1 MITPLVADSRAP
13 SQLFFRTT
21 EQRTALARQMFFEE
35 GQRPTGLVSEAVIQS
50 WMRCLSTRNHT
61 SSSVSFDAVTPSRLH
76 ATLRRNQALLQ
87 VAQQELPNLDAILS
101 GTNCKVLLVDTQGV
115 IVHTT
120 PTPHVD
126 RHSLLD
132 KTARIGVNVS
142 ETILGTTA
150 PGIVTKTG
158 QACTVTGAE
167 HYHDYLDGIKCA
179 AAPICDVQGKLAAV
193 LDISIESGNFGFD
206 AAAVVGLYATSI
218 ENRLLRSQSAEFLV
232 LHFQI
237 NPTLLGTPMEALAGV
252 SSIGKIVWL
261 NSVGKRLLGN
271 RDDVLGNP
279 VWDVLGLELDE
290 LLALTRHASP
300 RNIRLPSGLG
310 MWVQIQ
316 SPRYDGVDFKHAV
329 GTVPG
334 GQAAQDTSTST
345 RSGAASTPEPAA
357 MPRPEQTRTLLQ
369 QGDVAGVNTLGNHS
383 FKVIKDT
390 LASCGGNVSRAAR
403 TLGVSRGLLY
413 RRLSQTQ
420 PSDLN

>member
-13 SQLFFRTT
+13 SQLFFHTA

-50 WMRCLSTRNHT
+50 WMRCLTTRQHT
-61 SSSVSFDAVTPSRLH
+61 SFSVSFDPVTPSRLH
-76 ATLRRNQALLQ
+76 STLRRNQALLQ
-87 VAQQELPNLDAILS
+87 VARQELPNLDAILS
-101 GTNCKVLLVDTQGV
+101 GTNCKVLLIDTQGV

-132 KTARIGVNVS
+132 KTARVGVNVS
-142 ETILGTTA
+142 ETVLGTTA

-218 ENRLLRSQSAEFLV
+218 ENRLLRSQSVEFLV

-237 NPTLLGTPMEALAGV
+237 NPTLLGSPMEALAGV
-252 SSIGKIVWL
+252 SSSGKIVWL
-261 NSVGKRLLGN
+261 NSVGKRMLGN
-271 RDDVLGNP
+271 RDDLLGRH
-279 VWDVLGLELDE
+279 VRDVLGLELDE
-290 LLALTRHASP
+290 LLALTRQDGA

-310 MWVQIQ
+310 MWMQIQ
-316 SPRYDGVDFKHAV
+316 SQLYDGVNFNHAI
-329 GTVPG
+329 GTASRG
-334 GQAAQDTSTST
+334 LAAQDTSLSAS
-345 RSGAASTPEPAA
+345 SGTGSTPEPAA
-357 MPRPEQTRTLLQ
+357 TPHPEQTRAFLP
-369 QGDVAGVNTLGNHS
+369 QGDTVGVNTLGNHS

-413 RRLSQTQ
+413 RRLSQAR
-420 PSDLN
+420 PSD